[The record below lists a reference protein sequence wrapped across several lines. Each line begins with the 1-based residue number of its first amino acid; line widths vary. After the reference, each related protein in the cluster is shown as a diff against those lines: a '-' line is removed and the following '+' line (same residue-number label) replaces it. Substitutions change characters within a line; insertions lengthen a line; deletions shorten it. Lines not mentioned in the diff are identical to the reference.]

1 MKVNLVGIHR
11 VKKRLADG
19 NTVFYHYAWRGGP
32 RMQSDPRD
40 EYEFTAEYVRL
51 TRDRQDAPYKGCL
64 AEIIREYLKSP
75 AYLGLKKSTRE
86 GYDFAI
92 KEIEASFFDMTAVK
106 IAATGTRSIFLQW
119 RDEIA
124 QKHPRKADLY
134 MSVLKRILWFGLDR
148 EMIERHPLERVEKV
162 SDGSRRD
169 VIWTDEDIQTFRYG
183 KLNPESKT
191 KKDKWLKHPAPE
203 PLVRA
208 LMLAIWTGQRQGD
221 LLKLTWKAYDG
232 HSIYLRQSKTGAHV
246 RMKVSE
252 ELKSYLD
259 GVPRGNSV
267 TILTNGHGQPWATGF
282 KSSWRKAV
290 EKAGIEGKTFHD
302 LRGTF
307 VTLAYRNGASIKEIA
322 EVSGHSE
329 KDAEGIIRKHY
340 LVSSAAVESIE
351 NRQKRFTGEP
361 G

>member
-11 VKKRLADG
+11 VKKVLADG
-19 NTVFYHYAWRGGP
+19 TETYYFYAWRGGP
-32 RMQSDPRD
+32 RMKTDPKND
-40 EYEFTAEYVRL
+40 NEFIAEYVRL
-51 TRDRQDAPYKGCL
+51 TRDRKDAPYTGCL
-64 AEIIREYLKSP
+64 AEIIRQYLKSP
-75 AYLGLKKSTRE
+75 TYLNLKPSTRE

-92 KEIEASFFDMTAVK
+92 KAIETMFFDMPASK
-106 IAATGTRSIFLQW
+106 ISAPGARTTFLEW

-124 QKHPRKADLY
+124 EKHPRKADLY

-148 EMIERHPLERVEKV
+148 EMIERHPLERVEKI

-169 VIWTDEDIQTFRYG
+169 VIWTDEDIHTFRNG
-183 KLNPESKT
+183 GLNLDST
-191 KKDKWLKHPAPE
+191 SKKDKWLKTPAPE

-208 LMLAIWTGQRQGD
+208 MMLAIWTGQRQGD

-232 HSIYLRQSKTGAHV
+232 HSIYLRQSKTGSHV
-246 RMKVSE
+246 RVKVSE

-259 GVPRGNSV
+259 NVKKSDAV
-267 TILTNGHGQPWATGF
+267 TILTNGQGQPWATGF

-329 KDAEGIIRKHY
+329 KDAETIIRKHY
-340 LVSSAAVESIE
+340 LVSSAAVEKIE
-351 NRQKRFTGEP
+351 KRTQGVNH
-361 G
+361 